1 MKLESNTYRRL
12 IEIGLALTIEKD
24 IDGLLERILREAK
37 EIADAD
43 AGSIYLKTPEGS
55 LRFVIVLN
63 DSLDIYE
70 GGTSE
75 TAVSLPEVPLENPDG
90 TDNMA
95 NIASRCAIERQTIIV
110 DDSYTSNDFDFT
122 GTRRFDEM
130 TGYRSTSFLSVP
142 FKNFADECIGVLQLL
157 NAQSADGAVIPF
169 SPQILRVIEALASQ
183 ASIAIENRSLL
194 DQHDELKSQLEHQVE
209 TRTRELQD
217 ALARLE
223 EAHATLMEM
232 TTIDPVTGIRNRGY
246 FDDVFQQ
253 EVRRASRQRYDLAL
267 LLLDIDLFKNVNDT
281 FEHLACDECLRG
293 VAQEIDSMLNR
304 PSDVVA
310 RYGGE
315 EFVVILPYVSESNA
329 VQLADQLRGDLARK
343 VHRVNGNDI
352 SITVSIGVSA
362 AIPGEDKDCRVLIDE
377 ADEAL
382 YRAKASGRNQVC
394 GYGA

>member
-1 MKLESNTYRRL
+1 
-12 IEIGLALTIEKD
+12 
-24 IDGLLERILREAK
+24 
-37 EIADAD
+37 
-43 AGSIYLKTPEGS
+43 
-55 LRFVIVLN
+55 
-63 DSLDIYE
+63 
-70 GGTSE
+70 
-75 TAVSLPEVPLENPDG
+75 
-90 TDNMA
+90 
-95 NIASRCAIERQTIIV
+95 
-110 DDSYTSNDFDFT
+110 
-122 GTRRFDEM
+122 
-130 TGYRSTSFLSVP
+130 
-142 FKNFADECIGVLQLL
+142 
-157 NAQSADGAVIPF
+157 
-169 SPQILRVIEALASQ
+169 
-183 ASIAIENRSLL
+183 
-194 DQHDELKSQLEHQVE
+194 
-209 TRTRELQD
+209 
-217 ALARLE
+217 
-223 EAHATLMEM
+223 MEM

-281 FEHLACDECLRG
+281 FEHLAGDECLRG